1 MTEPF
6 RILVLGGT
14 SWLGSAVASLAV
26 ERGHRVTCLARGE
39 SGTVPVGA
47 AHVRSDR
54 WAPGAYDEVADR
66 DWDAVVDVSWQPEL
80 VRSALDALAKR
91 SGHWVYVSSIS
102 VYADHVTPGAD
113 ESAAVVDP
121 WSGSGEVGLEVY
133 GGAKVS
139 CETSCRTALDSER
152 LLVARSGLIVGYGDR
167 SDRFGYWP
175 ARFARAVD
183 GEEILAAPPDTAVQ
197 VIDVVDLARWLV
209 DSAERQTAGTF
220 DAVGQSGTFA
230 EVADTCGAVTGTRPT
245 LVNPAEAWL
254 QTAGVE
260 PWAGPESLPLWLPAG
275 YDGHSRRSGRAARD
289 AGLVTR
295 PLRDSVADALR
306 WETECGL
313 SRPRRAG
320 LSLEREAEL
329 LRQWHGR

>member
-1 MTEPF
+1 M
-6 RILVLGGT
+6 
-14 SWLGSAVASLAV
+14 
-26 ERGHRVTCLARGE
+26 
-39 SGTVPVGA
+39 PVGA
-47 AHVRSDR
+47 THVRSDR

-66 DWDAVVDVSWQPEL
+66 DWDAVVDVSWQPEH

-91 SGHWVYVSSIS
+91 TRHWVYVSSIS
-102 VYADHVTPGAD
+102 VYADHATPGAD
-113 ESAAVVDP
+113 ESATVVDP
-121 WSGSGEVGLEVY
+121 WAGSGEVGLEAY

-183 GEEILAAPPDTAVQ
+183 SEEILAAPPDTSVQ
-197 VIDVVDLARWLV
+197 VIDVVDLAGWLV

-230 EVADTCGAVTGTRPT
+230 ELADTCGAVTGTRPA
-245 LVNPAEAWL
+245 LVDPGEAWL
-254 QTAGVE
+254 QTVGVE
-260 PWAGPESLPLWLPAG
+260 PWAGPESLPLWLPPG

-313 SRPRRAG
+313 NRPRKAG